1 MVGEKLGGLVCL
13 IEAAELQFDRKSMVQ
28 WYPVHGRSG
37 SFATFTMG
45 NPKAQ
50 NEQNLFLVGPPNCSG
65 LPKGFKRNESISLYH
80 RMVYKIFS
88 IDLKEK
94 ELVLGNFVILCD
106 DGVIRRNYVKNMYLL
121 RTKPVTEIP
130 PVKGA

>member
-1 MVGEKLGGLVCL
+1 M
-13 IEAAELQFDRKSMVQ
+13 
-28 WYPVHGRSG
+28 
-37 SFATFTMG
+37 
-45 NPKAQ
+45 
-50 NEQNLFLVGPPNCSG
+50 
-65 LPKGFKRNESISLYH
+65 SLYH